1 MVKWYANTEGK
12 VVTSSEENADYSVSI
27 WQPVLSI
34 EQNQITLSNVLK
46 TCSKP
51 SKFPNTPRNGPEVLT
66 VAYGIVCGLAL
77 ATSLRPH
84 KHILFH
90 FGHTGHLAVLELA
103 SCYLRASIP
112 GVPSHGSPQGSPHG
126 LIPHLHSLSPIV
138 TCTARPFH
146 SPLLP
151 SLLNDIYNYLKL
163 SLYLL
168 PTVSQ

>member
-1 MVKWYANTEGK
+1 MRRIQIIL
-12 VVTSSEENADYSVSI
+12 VSI

-46 TCSKP
+46 TCSEP
-51 SKFPNTPRNGPEVLT
+51 SKFPNTLRNGPEVLT
-66 VAYGIVCGLAL
+66 VAYRNLCGLVL

-84 KHILFH
+84 KCILFH
-90 FGHTGHLAVLELA
+90 FAHTDHLAALELA
-103 SCYLRASIP
+103 SCYLRASILD
-112 GVPSHGSPQGSPHG
+112 VPSHGSPRGSPHG

-138 TCTARPFH
+138 TCAARPFH
-146 SPLLP
+146 PPILP